1 VAAKKIVLVCIALQI
16 AILMSALDQTVLN
29 IVIPKIAGSLKAAD
43 RAAWII
49 TSYLLFSTIA
59 TPIAG
64 KLADIYGA
72 KKVLI
77 SAVLLF
83 AIASALCGAAGLVPV
98 VAGADAIDQLILARG
113 LQGLAGGGMLG
124 LCFVSIGE
132 VFPAG
137 ERGKYQGF
145 LAAAFIVA
153 ALAGPTMGGAIADK
167 STWRWVFFLNLPL
180 SAIAAALLAVSFPVN
195 DRAKA
200 KPIIDYLGIAL
211 FIGFIVPT
219 ILGAACTDTFRLVG
233 YFALAAL
240 CLAGFIRREQK
251 APEPLIPPRIF
262 GDRLVA
268 ISLATVFVTG
278 IGLFGSMLLL
288 ATVLQ
293 QLLGLSATKTGLTL
307 TPLMIVVASAS
318 IASGWILSKSGKY
331 KGLILSGLAIFAG
344 GTAALASLMA
354 AGPFDASRLNLF
366 LSAAACGGVG
376 LGVLLPIHTI
386 IIQKAV
392 SAEIMG
398 VATSMTQFFRS
409 LGGTV
414 GTGLMTAIMLYLLK
428 TNSMQSATAQVS
440 FIYAGL
446 IVATL
451 VLNLFM
457 PEVLLA
463 GKGTQKESVKP
474 EEAINTNG
482 QVT

>member
-1 VAAKKIVLVCIALQI
+1 
-16 AILMSALDQTVLN
+16 MSALDQTVLN
-29 IVIPKIAGSLKAAD
+29 IVIPKIAGTLHAES

-64 KLADIYGA
+64 KLADIYGV

-77 SAVLLF
+77 WAVSLF
-83 AIASALCGAAGLVPV
+83 ALASALCAAAGLTTVFM
-98 VAGADAIDQLILARG
+98 GADAIDQLILARA

-153 ALAGPTMGGAIADK
+153 ALAGPTMGGAIADE
-167 STWRWVFFLNLPL
+167 STWRWVFLLNLPL
-180 SAIAAALLAVSFPVN
+180 SAIAVALLAVSFPTST
-195 DRAKA
+195 RPMAR
-200 KPIIDYLGIAL
+200 PIIDYAGIIL
-211 FIGFIVPT
+211 FVGFIVPT
-219 ILGAACTDTFRLVG
+219 ILAAAADSTFKLAACFVIAVLSFV
-233 YFALAAL
+233 
-240 CLAGFIRREQK
+240 GFIIREHK
-251 APEPLIPPRIF
+251 APEPLVPPQIF
-262 GDRLVA
+262 ADRLIS

-293 QLLGLSATKTGLTL
+293 QLLGFSATKTGLTL
-307 TPLMIVVASAS
+307 TPLMIVVAAAS
-318 IASGWILSKSGKY
+318 IASGWLLSKKGKY
-331 KGLILSGLAIFAG
+331 KPLILTGLAMFAL
-344 GTAALASLMA
+344 GTALFASLMA
-354 AGPFDASRLNLF
+354 GPPFQASRLNLL
-366 LSAAACGGVG
+366 LSAAACGGLG
-376 LGVLLPIHTI
+376 LGILLPIHTI

-392 SAEIMG
+392 PGQIMG

-414 GTGLMTAIMLYLLK
+414 GTGLMTALTLYLLR

-451 VLNLFM
+451 LLNLFM

-463 GKGTQKESVKP
+463 GKDKQKETPKS
-474 EEAINTNG
+474 EEAINANG
-482 QVT
+482 QVTEF

>member
-1 VAAKKIVLVCIALQI
+1 MASKKIVLVCIALQL

-77 SAVLLF
+77 CAVALF
-83 AIASALCGAAGLVPV
+83 AIASALCGAAGLSPII
-98 VAGADAIDQLILARG
+98 AGADAIDQLILARG

-124 LCFVSIGE
+124 LCFVCIGE
-132 VFPAG
+132 VFPA
-137 ERGKYQGF
+137 ENRGKYQGF

-153 ALAGPTMGGAIADK
+153 ALAGPTMGGAIADE
-167 STWRWVFFLNLPL
+167 STWRWVFFLNIPL
-180 SAIAAALLAVSFPVN
+180 SVIATALLVVAFPTST
-195 DRAKA
+195 RAKA
-200 KPIIDYLGIAL
+200 RPIIDYTGIAL

-219 ILGAACTDTFRLVG
+219 ILGAACNEPFKLFG
-233 YFALAAL
+233 CLAFAALSLAA
-240 CLAGFIRREQK
+240 FIWREHV
-251 APEPLIPPRIF
+251 ALEPLIPPSIF
-262 GDRLVA
+262 ADRLIA

-288 ATVLQ
+288 ATVLE

-307 TPLMIVVASAS
+307 TPLMIVVAVAS
-318 IASGWILSKSGKY
+318 IASGWLLSKKGQY
-331 KGLILSGLAIFAG
+331 KILILGGLTLFAA
-344 GTAALASLMA
+344 GTAALAALMS
-354 AGPFDASRLNLF
+354 AGPFTADKLNIF
-366 LSAAACGGVG
+366 MAAAGCGALG

-386 IIQKAV
+386 IIQKVVPAQ
-392 SAEIMG
+392 IMG

-414 GTGLMTAIMLYLLK
+414 GTGLMTALTLYLMRAG
-428 TNSMQSATAQVS
+428 SMQSAMAQVS

-446 IVATL
+446 IVVTL
-451 VLNLFM
+451 LLNLFM
-457 PEVLLA
+457 PEVILK
-463 GKGTQKESVKP
+463 GKENNSK
-474 EEAINTNG
+474 EAINQNG
-482 QVT
+482 HVPEF